1 VFACKNRSLGSNH
14 FIAISTGWKIR
25 KYLPLSGWV
34 ASEGYARMVDN
45 AKDPDQKPKR
55 GRPVGRDGEGLK
67 SSDSDTGVRSLNRA
81 LSLLEDVATQP
92 QGAALGDLAHR
103 AGLAPSTAHRLLKS
117 LELRRFVT
125 QDAERGLWFTGV
137 QAFITGT
144 GFLRNRDVVAIA
156 RPYMHRAMEESGESV
171 NLAILDGTE
180 TIYLSQVESRQMM
193 RALAPPGGRA
203 PLHASGV
210 GKALLSGLNQPAAE
224 QRIANLNF
232 TRYSDKTIKEPAALM
247 ASIKQAK
254 LQGYAVDDEEHA
266 VGLRCLAAP
275 IYNEFGEP
283 VAAISISGPLARIED
298 SRLPVLGEL
307 IRSIAQDI
315 TAAFGGKS
323 PTGQN

>member
-1 VFACKNRSLGSNH
+1 MDQKAKNL
-14 FIAISTGWKIR
+14 
-25 KYLPLSGWV
+25 
-34 ASEGYARMVDN
+34 
-45 AKDPDQKPKR
+45 DQKPRR
-55 GRPVGRDGEGLK
+55 GRPANRPVGIDGTAVK

-81 LSLLEDVATQP
+81 LSLLEDVAAHP

-103 AGLAPSTAHRLLKS
+103 ADLAPSTAHRLLKS
-117 LELRRFVT
+117 LESRRFVT

-156 RPYMHRAMEESGESV
+156 RPHMHRAMEESGESV
-171 NLAILDGTE
+171 NLAILEGLE

-210 GKALLSGLNQPAAE
+210 GKALLSGLSAQAAQ
-224 QRIANLNF
+224 QRIQNLTF
-232 TRYSDKTIKEPAALM
+232 KQYSDKTIRNASALAAD
-247 ASIKQAK
+247 IDQARAR
-254 LQGYAVDDEEHA
+254 GYAIDDEEHA

-298 SRLPVLGEL
+298 KQLPSLGRL
-307 IRSIAQDI
+307 IRGIANDI
-315 TAAFGGKS
+315 TAALGGES
-323 PTGQN
+323 PKESLI